1 MKIPK
6 FIFGTLFKLLGVAIL
21 ILKVDFVSAGIVEQV
36 DFEAQP
42 YVSLKNGE
50 VDGCGFRLL
59 AAKVN
64 LSKASKPLGIDVSFN
79 VYVNGLGLVKGGL
92 RELDLKSAKD
102 TQAVPIKTFW
112 IKAKNVKATHPVGS
126 VVSKGVNPKNYLIY
140 ASDIENLIS
149 LFPAVFDK
157 DALMVGY
164 RLVGEDIDRI
174 FNGKVKVEDAEV
186 KQVMECMDELM
197 KNMEKSIK

>member
-1 MKIPK
+1 
-6 FIFGTLFKLLGVAIL
+6 
-21 ILKVDFVSAGIVEQV
+21 
-36 DFEAQP
+36 
-42 YVSLKNGE
+42 
-50 VDGCGFRLL
+50 
-59 AAKVN
+59 
-64 LSKASKPLGIDVSFN
+64 
-79 VYVNGLGLVKGGL
+79 VNGLGLVKGGL
-92 RELDLKSAKD
+92 RELDLKIAKD

-112 IKAKNVKATHPVGS
+112 IKAKNIKATHPVGS

-149 LFPAVFDK
+149 LFPAVYDK

-164 RLVGEDIDRI
+164 RLIGEDIDRI